1 MSAAEGQINIVRDG
15 TINCT
20 PNGARSYLA
29 LVPVAQ
35 VERDEPLRFD
45 DDPEFCLLLIV
56 PLLESLMI

>member
-1 MSAAEGQINIVRDG
+1 MGAAEGQINIVRDG

-45 DDPEFCLLLIV
+45 DDPEFCLL
-56 PLLESLMI
+56 